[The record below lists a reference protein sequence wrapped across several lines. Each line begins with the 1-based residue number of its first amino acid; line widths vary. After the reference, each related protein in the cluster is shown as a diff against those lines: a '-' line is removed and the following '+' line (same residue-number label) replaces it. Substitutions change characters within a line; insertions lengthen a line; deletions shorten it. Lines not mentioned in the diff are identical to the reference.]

1 MKEIQTTVYGGL
13 IASAAWIIL
22 GTSGCGSKFSV
33 VSGKVTLDGETAAQ
47 VTVYFTPKSQESG
60 SNAVGF
66 TDENGVYKL
75 QTPAGKAK
83 QGTTPGE
90 YAVTFSKVEEHWD
103 GRSYYT
109 NSSTGEKEKDLR
121 PRELLADIYL
131 VPEKTPFTI
140 TVGKGKNIWN
150 FELKSKP

>member
-1 MKEIQTTVYGGL
+1 MKTIHTKTCKLL
-13 IASAAWIIL
+13 IASVAWIIF
-22 GTSGCGSKFSV
+22 GVSGCGSKFSV
-33 VSGKVTLDGETAAQ
+33 VSGKVALDNAPAAQ

-66 TDENGVYKL
+66 TDANGIYKL
-75 QTPAGKAK
+75 QTPAGKAN

-90 YAVTFSKVEEHWD
+90 YTVTFSKVEEHWD

-131 VPEKTPFTI
+131 VPEKTPFTE
-140 TVGKGKNIWN
+140 TVVKGNN
-150 FELKSKP
+150 TFDFELKSKP